1 MIEIT
6 TGTVLA
12 AIGAAVALGV
22 PGICSAIRVKSAG
35 VSAAAAVGESKENF
49 KNSLVLQALPQTQ
62 VIYGFITALFIVMGA
77 GLLGGTGEGL
87 STGAGLVSL
96 TAGVIVA
103 LTGVSSIFQGLVSSA
118 GIAACAKNKDAFVP
132 SLVFSG
138 QVETPAIFGFICA
151 LIILVVKLI
160 SASLGLRFPEG

>member
-6 TGTVLA
+6 MGTVFA

-22 PGICSAIRVKSAG
+22 PGICSAIGVKAAG
-35 VSAAAAVGESKENF
+35 VSAASAVAESKDNF
-49 KNSLVLQALPQTQ
+49 KNALVLQALPQTQ

-77 GLLGGTGEGL
+77 GLLGGEGAGV
-87 STGAGLVSL
+87 STGYGLVSL
-96 TAGVIVA
+96 GAGLIVA

-151 LIILVVKLI
+151 LIVLVVG
-160 SASLGLRFPEG
+160 LGVLG